1 MTSTPL
7 TQTAWTPSYG
17 NNAAE
22 NYQKYF
28 VPVIGGPIALD
39 LVNEAGLRPGDRV
52 LDVGCGTGTIARLA
66 AERVGI
72 NGRVS
77 ALDVNAGMLSVA
89 RSLPSAIPIKWY
101 ETAAESVPLPDNS
114 FDVILCGLSFQF
126 FADKAAALREMHRVL
141 KPGGR
146 VYISTPQPNALFDL
160 FDRAIARH
168 VNEEASAFVH
178 AVFSMNDPRQMEAL
192 LADAGFSSVT
202 TRSQTRSVQGPPA
215 REFMWQYI
223 YCTPLMAV
231 LPQSGNA
238 HTEALERDVVAGWQR
253 WDSGDGLRFE
263 QSTLVSSGRR
273 KAE

>member
-1 MTSTPL
+1 MTSTPIARN
-7 TQTAWTPSYG
+7 AWTPSYG

-28 VPVIGGPIALD
+28 VPVIGGPFALD
-39 LVNEAGLRPGDRV
+39 LVNEAGLRPGEHV
-52 LDVGCGTGTIARLA
+52 LDVACGTGTIARLA
-66 AERVGI
+66 AERVGV

-77 ALDVNAGMLSVA
+77 ALDVNAGMLTVA
-89 RSLPSAIPIKWY
+89 RSLPSATPIKWY
-101 ETAAESVPLPDNS
+101 ETAAESVPLPDKS
-114 FDVILCGLSFQF
+114 FDVIFCGISFQF

-146 VYISTPQPNALFDL
+146 VYISTPQPNAPFDL

-168 VNEEASAFVH
+168 VSEEASAFVH
-178 AVFSMNDPRQMEAL
+178 AVFSMHDPREMERL
-192 LADAGFSSVT
+192 LADAGFSAIR
-202 TRSQTRSVQGPPA
+202 TRSKGRNVQLPPA

-238 HTEALERDVVAGWQR
+238 QTEALERDVVAGWQP
-253 WDSGDGLRFE
+253 WSSDDGVRFE
-263 QSTLVSSGRR
+263 QTNLVSSARR
-273 KAE
+273 EV